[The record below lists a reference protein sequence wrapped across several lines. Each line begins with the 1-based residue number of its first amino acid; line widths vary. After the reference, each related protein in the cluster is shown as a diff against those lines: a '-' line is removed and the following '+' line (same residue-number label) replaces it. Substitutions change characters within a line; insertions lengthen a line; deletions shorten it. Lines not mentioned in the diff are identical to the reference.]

1 MTETDRPVVAYFP
14 MEIALESSI
23 PTYSGGLG
31 VLAGDTLRAA
41 ADLGIHVVS
50 VTLSHRRGYFHQRV
64 DSLGRQSEEPVSW
77 SVDDFLEP
85 MEPRV
90 TVELEGR
97 PVQIRALRYQIMGAS
112 GSRVPVYL
120 LDTDL
125 DGNAPEDRALTD
137 VLYGGDDSYRLRQE
151 AVLGI
156 GGVRMLRALGYR
168 TITRFHLN
176 EGHAA
181 LLILALLEEELLAR
195 GTRIAPS
202 PEAIEAVAA
211 RCVFTTHTP
220 VPAGHDQFSLDLV
233 RHVLGERLAGW
244 LRACDQDTIVNL
256 TDLALR
262 CSRFIN
268 GVAMKHGE
276 VSRALFPGYPIRSIT
291 NGVHAVT
298 WAAPSFHAL
307 YDRLL
312 PDWRRD
318 QLSLRYAVSI
328 PEADIWA
335 AHMDAKRALV
345 DTVNRETNAGF
356 DRDVL
361 TLGFARRATAY
372 KRWTLVFHDLDRLK
386 QIVAQA
392 GRLQIVFAGKAH
404 PRDHDGKEVI
414 RQIHAMREVLKGVI
428 PVAYLANYDMAL
440 ARQVCA
446 GVDVWL
452 NTPLPPMEAS
462 GTSGM
467 KAAIN
472 GVPSLSVLDGWWIE
486 GHVEE
491 VTGWSIGEGV
501 DACLNPVSGMDA
513 CHAGA
518 LYDKLATK
526 VAPCFYA
533 DRSRFVGIMRH
544 AIALNGGFFNTH
556 RMMTQYVHNA
566 YRLPDESVESLRPD
580 RSQARGRMQDDH
592 GR

>member
-1 MTETDRPVVAYFP
+1 MIETDRPVVAYFS

-41 ADLGIHVVS
+41 ADLGSHVVG
-50 VTLSHRRGYFHQRV
+50 VTLLHRRGYFHQRV

-77 SVDDFLEP
+77 SVDDFLDP

-90 TVELEGR
+90 TVTLEGR
-97 PVQIRALRYQIMGAS
+97 PVQIRAWRYQVKGAA
-112 GSRVPVYL
+112 GHVVPVYL
-120 LDTDL
+120 LDSDL
-125 DGNAPEDRALTD
+125 KENIPQDRTLTD

-151 AVLGI
+151 AVLGL

-168 TITRFHLN
+168 AVTRFHLN

-181 LLILALLEEELLAR
+181 LLILALLEEELAQREAGATPL
-195 GTRIAPS
+195 

-211 RCVFTTHTP
+211 RCIFTTHTP

-233 RHVLGERLAGW
+233 RHVLGTRMADW
-244 LRACDQDTIVNL
+244 LKACGQDSIVNL

-276 VSRALFPGYPIRSIT
+276 VSRTLFPGYPIRSIT

-298 WAAPSFHAL
+298 WAAPSFHTL

-318 QLSLRYAVSI
+318 QLSLRYALSI

-335 AHMDAKRALV
+335 AHMEAKRALV
-345 DTVNRETNAGF
+345 DAVNRESNAGF

-386 QIVAQA
+386 QIVKQA

-414 RQIHAMREVLKGVI
+414 RQIHDMREVLKGVI

-452 NTPLPPMEAS
+452 NTPIPPMEAS

-486 GHVEE
+486 GHVED
-491 VTGWSIGEGV
+491 VTGWSIGDSV
-501 DACLNPVSGMDA
+501 DACLASASGMDA

-526 VAPCFYA
+526 VAPCFYD

-544 AIALNGGFFNTH
+544 AIALNGAFFNTH
-556 RMMTQYVHNA
+556 RMMVQYVHNA
-566 YRLPDESVESLRPD
+566 YRLPVESLRSD
-580 RSQARGRMQDDH
+580 RAQVRDEG
-592 GR
+592 G

>member
-1 MTETDRPVVAYFP
+1 MTETDRPIVAYLS
-14 MEIALESSI
+14 MEIALDSSI

-41 ADLGIHVVS
+41 ADLSVHVVG
-50 VTLSHRRGYFHQRV
+50 VTLLHRHGYFHQRV

-97 PVQIRALRYQIMGAS
+97 PVQIRAWRYQVKGAA
-112 GSRVPVYL
+112 GHIVPVYL

-125 DGNAPEDRALTD
+125 KENDPQDRTLTD

-151 AVLGI
+151 AVLGL

-168 TITRFHLN
+168 RITRFHLN

-181 LLILALLEEELLAR
+181 LLILALLEEELAR
-195 GTRIAPS
+195 RGEGATLS
-202 PEAIEAVAA
+202 PEVIHNIKEH
-211 RCVFTTHTP
+211 CVFTTHTP
-220 VPAGHDQFSLDLV
+220 VPAGHDQFPFDMV
-233 RHVLGERLAGW
+233 RAVLGEQFARW
-244 LRACDQDTIVNL
+244 LRVCGQEATVNL

-276 VSRALFPGYPIRSIT
+276 VSRMLFPGYPIHSIT
-291 NGVHAVT
+291 NGVHAAT

-312 PDWRRD
+312 PNWRRD
-318 QLSLRYAVSI
+318 QLSLRHAVSI
-328 PEADIWA
+328 PDVDIWA
-335 AHMDAKRALV
+335 AHMEAKRVLV
-345 DTVNRETNAGF
+345 DTINRETNAGF

-372 KRWTLVFHDLDRLK
+372 KRGMLVFYDLDRLK

-414 RQIHAMREVLKGVI
+414 RQIHAMREALNGVI
-428 PVAYLANYDMAL
+428 PVAYLANYDMAV

-452 NTPLPPMEAS
+452 NTPIPPMEAS

-501 DACLNPVSGMDA
+501 DACLASASGMDA
-513 CHAGA
+513 CHAAA

-526 VAPCFYA
+526 VAPCFYD

-566 YRLPDESVESLRPD
+566 YRLPDEPVESLRPD
-580 RSQARGRMQDDH
+580 RSSVKSEG
-592 GR
+592 G

>member
-1 MTETDRPVVAYFP
+1 MTETDRPIVAYLS

-41 ADLGIHVVS
+41 ADLGIHVVG
-50 VTLSHRRGYFHQRV
+50 VTLSHRHGYFHQRV
-64 DSLGRQSEEPVSW
+64 DSLGRQFEEPVSW
-77 SVDDFLEP
+77 SVDDFVEP

-97 PVQIRALRYQIMGAS
+97 PVQVRAWRYQVKGAA
-112 GSRVPVYL
+112 GHVVAVYL

-125 DGNAPEDRALTD
+125 KENTPQDRTLTD

-151 AVLGI
+151 AVLGL

-181 LLILALLEEELLAR
+181 LLILALLEEELAR
-195 GTRIAPS
+195 RGDGAMLS

-211 RCVFTTHTP
+211 HCVFTTHTP

-233 RHVLGERLAGW
+233 RHVLGERLTGW
-244 LRACDQDTIVNL
+244 LKACGQDTNVNL

-262 CSRFIN
+262 CSHFVN

-276 VSRALFPGYPIRSIT
+276 VSRALFPGYPIHSIT

-298 WAAPSFHAL
+298 WAAPSFQAL

-312 PDWRRD
+312 PNWRRD
-318 QLSLRYAVSI
+318 QLSLRHAVSI
-328 PEADIWA
+328 PDADIWE
-335 AHMDAKRALV
+335 AHAEAKRVLV
-345 DTVNRETNAGF
+345 DAVNRESNAGF

-372 KRWTLVFHDLDRLK
+372 KRGMLVFHDLDRLK
-386 QIVAQA
+386 QVVAQV

-414 RQIHAMREVLKGVI
+414 RRIHAMREALKGVI

-452 NTPLPPMEAS
+452 NTPIPPMEAS

-491 VTGWSIGEGV
+491 VTGWSIGDTV
-501 DACLNPVSGMDA
+501 DACLASASGMDA
-513 CHAGA
+513 CHAAA

-526 VAPCFYA
+526 VAPCFYD

-566 YRLPDESVESLRPD
+566 YRLPDESFESLRPD
-580 RSQARGRMQDDH
+580 RSQVRDEG
-592 GR
+592 G

>member
-1 MTETDRPVVAYFP
+1 MIEADRPVVAYLS

-41 ADLGIHVVS
+41 ADLGIHLVG

-64 DSLGRQSEEPVSW
+64 DPLGRQSEEPVSW
-77 SVDDFLEP
+77 SMDDFLEP

-97 PVQIRALRYQIMGAS
+97 PVQIRAWRYQIMGAS

-137 VLYGGDDSYRLRQE
+137 VLYGGDLAHRLRQE
-151 AVLGI
+151 AVLGL

-181 LLILALLEEELLAR
+181 LLILALLEEEFAR
-195 GTRIAPS
+195 RGSSIALS
-202 PEAIEAVAA
+202 PDVIEEVSE

-233 RHVLGERLAGW
+233 RQVLGERLAGW
-244 LRACDQDTIVNL
+244 LKACGQDPIVNL

-262 CSRFIN
+262 GSRFIN

-328 PEADIWA
+328 PEADIWE

-386 QIVAQA
+386 QIVAQRA
-392 GRLQIVFAGKAH
+392 ACRSSLPGR
-404 PRDHDGKEVI
+404 PI
-414 RQIHAMREVLKGVI
+414 RE
-428 PVAYLANYDMAL
+428 
-440 ARQVCA
+440 
-446 GVDVWL
+446 
-452 NTPLPPMEAS
+452 T
-462 GTSGM
+462 
-467 KAAIN
+467 
-472 GVPSLSVLDGWWIE
+472 
-486 GHVEE
+486 
-491 VTGWSIGEGV
+491 
-501 DACLNPVSGMDA
+501 
-513 CHAGA
+513 
-518 LYDKLATK
+518 
-526 VAPCFYA
+526 
-533 DRSRFVGIMRH
+533 
-544 AIALNGGFFNTH
+544 
-556 RMMTQYVHNA
+556 MTA
-566 YRLPDESVESLRPD
+566 KK
-580 RSQARGRMQDDH
+580 
-592 GR
+592 

>member
-1 MTETDRPVVAYFP
+1 MSIEKPVVAYFS

-41 ADLGIHVVS
+41 ADLGIHVVGT
-50 VTLSHRRGYFHQRV
+50 TLSYRHGYFHQRV
-64 DSLGRQSEEPVSW
+64 DPLGRQSEEPVSW
-77 SVDDFLEP
+77 PVDDFLEP

-90 TVELEGR
+90 TVALEGR
-97 PVQIRALRYQIMGAS
+97 PVQIRAWRYRVKGAA
-112 GSRVPVYL
+112 GHVVPVYL
-120 LDTDL
+120 LDSDL
-125 DGNAPEDRALTD
+125 KENAPRDRTLTD

-151 AVLGI
+151 AVLGLA
-156 GGVRMLRALGYR
+156 GVRMLRALGYR
-168 TITRFHLN
+168 AITRFHLN

-181 LLILALLEEELLAR
+181 LLILALLEEELAR
-195 GTRIAPS
+195 RGEGTTLS

-211 RCVFTTHTP
+211 HCVFTTHTP

-233 RHVLGERLAGW
+233 RHILGERLAGW
-244 LRACDQDTIVNL
+244 LRACGQDTILNL

-298 WAAPSFHAL
+298 WAAPSFQAL

-318 QLSLRYAVSI
+318 HLSLRYAVGI
-328 PEADIWA
+328 PDGDIWA
-335 AHMDAKRALV
+335 AHMEAKRTLV

-386 QIVAQA
+386 QVVAQA

-404 PRDHDGKEVI
+404 PRDHGGKEVI
-414 RQIHAMREVLKGVI
+414 RQIHAMRDALKGVI
-428 PVAYLANYDMAL
+428 PIAYLANYDMAL

-486 GHVEE
+486 GHVEDM
-491 VTGWSIGEGV
+491 TGWSIGEGV
-501 DACLNPVSGMDA
+501 DACLVPASGMDA
-513 CHAGA
+513 CHAEA
-518 LYDKLATK
+518 FYEKLATK

-544 AIALNGGFFNTH
+544 TIALNGSFFNTH

-566 YRLPDESVESLRPD
+566 YAAPPSLSASRAD
-580 RSQARGRMQDDH
+580 GEAAKGA
-592 GR
+592 

>member
-1 MTETDRPVVAYFP
+1 MDRMLLVAYFS

-41 ADLGIHVVS
+41 ADLGIPMVG
-50 VTLSHRRGYFHQRV
+50 VTLLHRRGYFYQRV

-85 MEPRV
+85 MEPHV
-90 TVELEGR
+90 TVTLEDR
-97 PVQIRALRYQIMGAS
+97 PVQIRTWRYQFKGVAGHI
-112 GSRVPVYL
+112 VPVYL
-120 LDTDL
+120 LDSNL
-125 DGNAPEDRALTD
+125 KENAPEDRTLTD
-137 VLYGGDDSYRLRQE
+137 HLYGGDDSYRLRQE
-151 AVLGI
+151 AVLGL
-156 GGVRMLRALGYR
+156 GGIRMLRALGYQV
-168 TITRFHLN
+168 ITRFHLN

-181 LLILALLEEELLAR
+181 LLILALLEEQLAQR
-195 GTRIAPS
+195 GESIAPS
-202 PEAIEAVAA
+202 PEAIETVAA

-233 RHVLGERLAGW
+233 RHVVGERRVGW
-244 LRACDQDTIVNL
+244 LKACGQDQNVNL
-256 TDLALR
+256 TDVALR

-276 VSRALFPGYPIRSIT
+276 VSRTLFPGYPIRSIT

-298 WAAPSFHAL
+298 WAAPSFQAL

-328 PEADIWA
+328 PEAEIWE

-345 DTVNRETNAGF
+345 DAVNRGTNAGF
-356 DRDVL
+356 DHDVL
-361 TLGFARRATAY
+361 TLGFARRATGY
-372 KRWTLVFHDLDRLK
+372 KRWTLMFRDLDRLRRV
-386 QIVAQA
+386 VAQV

-414 RQIHAMREVLKGVI
+414 RQIHTMREALKGVI

-452 NTPLPPMEAS
+452 NTPIPPLEAS

-486 GHVEE
+486 GHVED

-501 DACLNPVSGMDA
+501 DACLIPASGMDA
-513 CHAGA
+513 CHADA
-518 LYDKLATK
+518 LYDKLAKK
-526 VAPCFYA
+526 VAPCFYE

-544 AIALNGGFFNTH
+544 TIALNGGFFNTH
-556 RMMTQYVHNA
+556 RMMSQYVYNA
-566 YRLPDESVESLRPD
+566 YRLPDEPVEPLQPD
-580 RSQARGRMQDDH
+580 RSHMRDEAG
-592 GR
+592 

>member
-1 MTETDRPVVAYFP
+1 MIETDRPVVAYFS

-41 ADLGIHVVS
+41 ADLGSHVVS
-50 VTLSHRRGYFHQRV
+50 VTLLHRRGYFHQRV

-77 SVDDFLEP
+77 PVDDFLEP

-97 PVQIRALRYQIMGAS
+97 PVQIRAWRYQVKGAA
-112 GSRVPVYL
+112 GHVVPVYL
-120 LDTDL
+120 LDSDL
-125 DGNAPEDRALTD
+125 KENTPQDRTLTD

-151 AVLGI
+151 AVLGL
-156 GGVRMLRALGYR
+156 GGVRMLRALGYQ

-181 LLILALLEEELLAR
+181 LLILVLLEEELAR
-195 GTRIAPS
+195 RGAGATLV
-202 PEAIEAVAA
+202 PEMIDDIKEH
-211 RCVFTTHTP
+211 CVFTTHTP

-233 RHVLGERLAGW
+233 RHILGGRLVDW
-244 LRACDQDTIVNL
+244 LKACGQNMTVNL

-262 CSRFIN
+262 CSKFIN

-276 VSRALFPGYPIRSIT
+276 VSRTLFPGYPIRSIT

-298 WAAPSFHAL
+298 WAAPSFHGL

-335 AHMDAKRALV
+335 AHLEAKHALM

-386 QIVAQA
+386 QIAAEA

-414 RQIHAMREVLKGVI
+414 RQIHAMRDALKGTI
-428 PVAYLANYDMAL
+428 PVAYLANYDMAV

-486 GHVEE
+486 GHIED
-491 VTGWSIGEGV
+491 VTGWSIGEGI
-501 DACLNPVSGMDA
+501 DACLNPASEMDA

-526 VAPCFYA
+526 VAPCFYEN
-533 DRSRFVGIMRH
+533 RSRFVGIMRH
-544 AIALNGGFFNTH
+544 AIALNGAFFNTH

-566 YRLPDESVESLRPD
+566 YRLPDESLRPD
-580 RSQARGRMQDDH
+580 RSQVRDEG
-592 GR
+592 G

>member
-1 MTETDRPVVAYFP
+1 MIETDRPVVAYFS

-41 ADLGIHVVS
+41 ADLGVPVVG
-50 VTLSHRRGYFHQRV
+50 VTLLHRRGYFHQRV
-64 DSLGRQSEEPVSW
+64 DSFGRQFEEPVSW
-77 SVDDFLEP
+77 SVDDFLDP

-90 TVELEGR
+90 TVTLEGR
-97 PVQIRALRYQIMGAS
+97 PVQIRAWRYQVKGAAEQV
-112 GSRVPVYL
+112 VPVYL
-120 LDTDL
+120 LDSDL
-125 DGNAPEDRALTD
+125 KENTPQDRNLTD
-137 VLYGGDDSYRLRQE
+137 VLYGGDDLYRLRQE
-151 AVLGI
+151 AILGL

-168 TITRFHLN
+168 AVARFHLN

-181 LLILALLEEELLAR
+181 LLILALLEEELAQR
-195 GTRIAPS
+195 EAGTGATLL

-211 RCVFTTHTP
+211 HCVFTTHTP

-233 RHVLGERLAGW
+233 RHVLGARMADW
-244 LRACDQDTIVNL
+244 LKVCGQDSIVNL

-276 VSRALFPGYPIRSIT
+276 VSRTLFPGYPIRSIT

-298 WAAPSFHAL
+298 WAAPSFHKL

-312 PDWRRD
+312 PDWRHD
-318 QLSLRYAVSI
+318 QLSLRYAVNI
-328 PEADIWA
+328 PDEDIWA
-335 AHMDAKRALV
+335 AHMEAKRALV
-345 DTVNRETNAGF
+345 DAVNRESNAGF

-386 QIVAQA
+386 QIVGQA

-428 PVAYLANYDMAL
+428 SVAYLANYDMVL

-452 NTPLPPMEAS
+452 NTPIPPMEAS

-486 GHVEE
+486 GHVED
-491 VTGWSIGEGV
+491 VTGWSIGDGI
-501 DACLNPVSGMDA
+501 DACLAPASGMDA

-526 VAPCFYA
+526 VAPCFYD

-544 AIALNGGFFNTH
+544 AIALNGAFFNTH
-556 RMMTQYVHNA
+556 RMMVQYVHNA
-566 YRLPDESVESLRPD
+566 YRLPEKFLRQD
-580 RSQARGRMQDDH
+580 RSQVKNEG
-592 GR
+592 G

>member
-1 MTETDRPVVAYFP
+1 MIETDRPVVAYFS

-41 ADLGIHVVS
+41 ADLGSHVVG
-50 VTLSHRRGYFHQRV
+50 VTLLHRRGYFHQRV

-77 SVDDFLEP
+77 SVDDFLDP

-90 TVELEGR
+90 SVELEGR
-97 PVQIRALRYQIMGAS
+97 PVQIRAWRCQVKGAAGHVVS
-112 GSRVPVYL
+112 VYL
-120 LDTDL
+120 LDSDL
-125 DGNAPEDRALTD
+125 KENTPQDRTLTD
-137 VLYGGDDSYRLRQE
+137 VLYGGEDSYRLRQE
-151 AVLGI
+151 AVLGL
-156 GGVRMLRALGYR
+156 GGVRMLRALGYWR
-168 TITRFHLN
+168 ITRFHLN

-181 LLILALLEEELLAR
+181 LLILALLEEELARRGEGATLA
-195 GTRIAPS
+195 
-202 PEAIEAVAA
+202 PEMIDDIKEH
-211 RCVFTTHTP
+211 CVFTTHTP

-233 RHVLGERLAGW
+233 RHVLGTRMAGW
-244 LRACDQDTIVNL
+244 LKACGQDSIVNL

-276 VSRALFPGYPIRSIT
+276 VSRTLFPGYPIRSIT

-298 WAAPSFHAL
+298 WAAPSFHKL

-335 AHMDAKRALV
+335 AHMDAKHALV

-372 KRWTLVFHDLDRLK
+372 KRWTLVFHDLERLK

-414 RQIHAMREVLKGVI
+414 RQIHAMRDALKGTI
-428 PVAYLANYDMAL
+428 PVAYLANYDMAV

-452 NTPLPPMEAS
+452 NTPIPPMEAS

-486 GHVEE
+486 GHIEE
-491 VTGWSIGEGV
+491 VTGWSIGEGI
-501 DACLNPVSGMDA
+501 DAGLNPASGMDA

-526 VAPCFYA
+526 VAPCFYK

-544 AIALNGGFFNTH
+544 AIALNGAFFNTH
-556 RMMTQYVHNA
+556 RMMVQYVHNA
-566 YRLPDESVESLRPD
+566 YRLSEKSLRPD
-580 RSQARGRMQDDH
+580 RSQVRDEG
-592 GR
+592 G

>member
-1 MTETDRPVVAYFP
+1 MTETDRPIVAYLS
-14 MEIALESSI
+14 MEISLDSSI

-41 ADLGIHVVS
+41 ADLGIHLVG
-50 VTLSHRRGYFHQRV
+50 VTLSHRLGYFHQRL

-77 SVDDFLEP
+77 SMDDFLEP

-97 PVQIRALRYQIMGAS
+97 PVQIRAWRYQVKGAA
-112 GSRVPVYL
+112 GHIVPVYL

-125 DGNAPEDRALTD
+125 KENTPQDRTLTD

-151 AVLGI
+151 AVLGL

-181 LLILALLEEELLAR
+181 LLILALLEEELAR
-195 GTRIAPS
+195 RGEGATLS
-202 PEAIEAVAA
+202 PEAIENIKEH
-211 RCVFTTHTP
+211 CVFTTHTP

-233 RHVLGERLAGW
+233 RQVLGERLVGW
-244 LRACDQDTIVNL
+244 LKACGQDPIVNL

-276 VSRALFPGYPIRSIT
+276 VSRALFPGYPIHSIT
-291 NGVHAVT
+291 NGVHAET

-312 PDWRRD
+312 PNWRRD
-318 QLSLRYAVSI
+318 QLSLRCAVSI
-328 PEADIWA
+328 PDADIWA
-335 AHMDAKRALV
+335 AHMEAKRALV

-372 KRWTLVFHDLDRLK
+372 KRGMLVFHDLERLK
-386 QIVAQA
+386 QVVAQA

-414 RQIHAMREVLKGVI
+414 RRIHAMRDTLKGTI

-452 NTPLPPMEAS
+452 NTPIPPMEAS

-486 GHVEE
+486 GHIEG
-491 VTGWSIGEGV
+491 VTGWSIGESV
-501 DACLNPVSGMDA
+501 DACLASASDMDA
-513 CHAGA
+513 CHAAA
-518 LYDKLATK
+518 LYDKLAKK
-526 VAPCFYA
+526 VAPCFYE

-544 AIALNGGFFNTH
+544 AIALNGAFFNTH

-566 YRLPDESVESLRPD
+566 YRLPDKPIESFRPD
-580 RSQARGRMQDDH
+580 GLPVK
-592 GR
+592 GEGG